1 MRYIF
6 YIAIKYF
13 AALRKQNLV
22 NLITLISMS
31 GVMFGTMAMI
41 VVLSVFNGFDQLV
54 QNLFKNIDSDFQVEL
69 KEGYLFNIDDTILY
83 KIQSI
88 NGVNSIS
95 QVLEHKMLAKYKD
108 YQSVVGV
115 KGVDENFLKVN
126 KINDEIFIGK
136 YFSEQDKFVIVTNS
150 VFNMLS
156 LKLLDFENPLQ
167 LSFFKSNNNLLTMN
181 NIVTNSFYLSGV
193 FSGQAKL
200 GSGDIILGLKDLQ
213 KFTDNE
219 NKISALNIS
228 IKNKHYH
235 NIQKK
240 LQIVLGERFI
250 VKNRFEQRPFV
261 NKMIKSEKLIVY
273 IIFSFILIVSM
284 LSLVASLIVLLM
296 QKQRDIQILF
306 SFGFRIQNV
315 KKIFLTVGFMITT
328 CGLIAGT
335 TLGLIFCF
343 LQDKFHIVKLS
354 SLNSITL
361 NYYPIKVHFDDIISI
376 QLIVIL
382 LGLVTTYFVTFNNR
396 FYKI

>member
-1 MRYIF
+1 MRYVF

-69 KEGYLFNIDDTILY
+69 KEGHLFNIDDTILY

-95 QVLEHKMLAKYKD
+95 KVLEHKMLAKYKD
-108 YQSVVGV
+108 YQSVLGV

-136 YFSEQDKFVIVTNS
+136 YFFEQDKFVIVTNA

-181 NIVTNSFYLSGV
+181 SIVTNSFFLSGV

-200 GSGDIILGLKDLQ
+200 GSGDIILGLEDLQ
-213 KFTDNE
+213 KITDNK

-228 IKNKHYH
+228 IKNNHYDD
-235 NIQKK
+235 IQKR

-306 SFGFRIQNV
+306 SFGFRIKNV
-315 KKIFLTVGFMITT
+315 KKIFLTIGFMITT

-343 LQDKFHIVKLS
+343 LQEKFHIVKLS
-354 SLNSITL
+354 SLNNSTL
-361 NYYPIKVHFDDIISI
+361 NYYPIKVHFDDIICI

>member
-1 MRYIF
+1 
-6 YIAIKYF
+6 
-13 AALRKQNLV
+13 
-22 NLITLISMS
+22 
-31 GVMFGTMAMI
+31 MFGTMAMI

-69 KEGYLFNIDDTILY
+69 KEGHLFNIDDTILY

-95 QVLEHKMLAKYKD
+95 KVLEHKMLAKYKD

-213 KFTDNE
+213 KFTENE

-228 IKNKHYH
+228 IKNKHYDS
-235 NIQKK
+235 IQKK

-354 SLNSITL
+354 SLNNITL
-361 NYYPIKVHFDDIISI
+361 NYYPIKVHLDDIISI
-376 QLIVIL
+376 QLIVIF
-382 LGLVTTYFVTFNNR
+382 LGLVTTYFVTFNSR

>member
-1 MRYIF
+1 LRYIF

-22 NLITLISMS
+22 NLITIISMS

-69 KEGYLFNIDDTILY
+69 KEGHLFNIDDTILY

-95 QVLEHKMLAKYKD
+95 KVLEHKMLAKYKD

-213 KFTDNE
+213 KFTENE

-228 IKNKHYH
+228 IKNKHYDS
-235 NIQKK
+235 IQKK

-354 SLNSITL
+354 SLNNITL
-361 NYYPIKVHFDDIISI
+361 NYYPIKVHLDDIISI
-376 QLIVIL
+376 QLIVIF
-382 LGLVTTYFVTFNNR
+382 LGLVTTYFVTFNSR

>member
-22 NLITLISMS
+22 NLITIISMS

-69 KEGYLFNIDDTILY
+69 KEGHLFNIDDTILY

-95 QVLEHKMLAKYKD
+95 KVLEHKMLAKYKD

-213 KFTDNE
+213 KFTENE

-228 IKNKHYH
+228 IKNKHYDS
-235 NIQKK
+235 IQKK

-354 SLNSITL
+354 SLNNITL
-361 NYYPIKVHFDDIISI
+361 NYYPIKVHLDDIISI
-376 QLIVIL
+376 QLIVIF
-382 LGLVTTYFVTFNNR
+382 LGLVTTYFVTFNSR